1 MGQDNLHSD
10 GEFNRHRKLVKGLA
24 DEVGAGRLDRRE
36 FLAMAS
42 IFGASAA
49 AAYGLI
55 GLAAP
60 TVARAAEP
68 KKGGVLRVSTFVKE
82 QKDPRAFD

>member
-1 MGQDNLHSD
+1 MGQDIVHSD
-10 GEFNRHRKLVKGLA
+10 SEFDRHRKLVKGLA
-24 DEVGAGRLDRRE
+24 EEVGAGRLDRRE

-55 GLAAP
+55 GLAAGIAVMIAIADDNDDSP
-60 TVARAAEP
+60 
-68 KKGGVLRVSTFVKE
+68 VS
-82 QKDPRAFD
+82 P